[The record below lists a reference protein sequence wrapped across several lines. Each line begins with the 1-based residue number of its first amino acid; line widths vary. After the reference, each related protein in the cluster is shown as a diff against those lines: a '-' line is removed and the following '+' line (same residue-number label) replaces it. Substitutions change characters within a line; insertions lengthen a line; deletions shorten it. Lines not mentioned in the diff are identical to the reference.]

1 MQSFPL
7 RLMRRRFLPAAKKR
21 ALFGFALTLAFM
33 PFLVLI
39 GNFINAPIEKG
50 IRQYYINDAKKC
62 LKPAPI

>member
-7 RLMRRRFLPAAKKR
+7 RLMRRRFCRRRKR